1 MEDPKDLML
10 RLIEAKARRHVLHLT
25 YRLVRAPSAQL
36 EVVFAEL
43 EFNRWLAETCQMCL
57 DRK

>member
-25 YRLVRAPSAQL
+25 YRLVRAHPAQL
-36 EVVFAEL
+36 EVAFAEL
-43 EFNRWLAETCQMCL
+43 EFNRWLAETCQLCL
-57 DRK
+57 GRK